1 MNSQIIDIWKYFS
14 LHKVKYLTIGGF
26 AVNIY
31 GYGRNT
37 GDIDI
42 FIEDSIENRINLRL
56 ALKKAGIGDFENL
69 NTMQFIPG
77 WTDITLN
84 FNLRLDIMTSVKGLE
99 NSSFEQL
106 LEKAY
111 ITEINDIPVYNNGWN
126 VFVTREGLINGK
138 YDYLFY
144 EAKLNKIEL
153 PSEGFVVSYL
163 ELDNWMDVNLENSKE
178 RG

>member
-1 MNSQIIDIWKYFS
+1 MDSQIIEIWKYFS
-14 LHKVKYLTIGGF
+14 LNKVNYLTIGGF

-42 FIEDSIENRINLRL
+42 FIEDSIDNRENLRI
-56 ALKKAGIGDFENL
+56 ALKQSGIGDFENM
-69 NTMQFIPG
+69 NTMQFVPG

-99 NSSFEQL
+99 NSTFKQL

-111 ITEINDIPVYNNGWN
+111 IIEINDILVY
-126 VFVTREGLINGK
+126 FIDYESLII
-138 YDYLFY
+138 
-144 EAKLNKIEL
+144 AKKAANRPKDILDIEELEKINKQA
-153 PSEGFVVSYL
+153 
-163 ELDNWMDVNLENSKE
+163 
-178 RG
+178 

>member
-1 MNSQIIDIWKYFS
+1 MNSQIVEIWKY
-14 LHKVKYLTIGGF
+14 LAVNKVKYLTIGGF

-42 FIEDSIENRINLRL
+42 FIEDSIENRENLRE
-56 ALKKAGIGDFENL
+56 ALKQAGIGDFENL
-69 NTMQFIPG
+69 NSMQFIPG

-99 NSSFEQL
+99 NNTFEQL

-111 ITEINDIPVYNNGWN
+111 ITEISDIPVYFIDYEN
-126 VFVTREGLINGK
+126 LIIAKKAANRPK
-138 YDYLFY
+138 DLLDI
-144 EAKLNKIEL
+144 EELEKLNRDL
-153 PSEGFVVSYL
+153 
-163 ELDNWMDVNLENSKE
+163 
-178 RG
+178 

>member
-1 MNSQIIDIWKYFS
+1 MNTQIIEIWKYFS

-31 GYGRNT
+31 GYARNT

-42 FIEDSIENRINLRL
+42 FIEDSIENRENLRI
-56 ALKKAGIGDFENL
+56 ALKELGIGDFKNI

-77 WTDITLN
+77 WTDIALN

-99 NSSFEQL
+99 DNSFDLL

-111 ITEINDIPVYNNGWN
+111 VVEINDIQVYFLDYENLIVAKKAANRPKDIIDIEELEKINNP
-126 VFVTREGLINGK
+126 
-138 YDYLFY
+138 
-144 EAKLNKIEL
+144 NKD
-153 PSEGFVVSYL
+153 F
-163 ELDNWMDVNLENSKE
+163 
-178 RG
+178 

>member
-1 MNSQIIDIWKYFS
+1 MESQIIEVWKYFS
-14 LHKVKYLTIGGF
+14 LNNVKYLTIGGF

-42 FIEDSIENRINLRL
+42 YVDDSIENRENLRV
-56 ALKKAGIGDFENL
+56 ALKQLGIGDFENIK
-69 NTMQFIPG
+69 TMQFIPG

-99 NSSFEQL
+99 DTTFEQL

-111 ITEINDIPVYNNGWN
+111 IKEISGVPIYFLDYDNLIKAKKAANREKDLLDIA
-126 VFVTREGLINGK
+126 ELEKI
-138 YDYLFY
+138 
-144 EAKLNKIEL
+144 NKISDE
-153 PSEGFVVSYL
+153 
-163 ELDNWMDVNLENSKE
+163 D
-178 RG
+178 

>member
-1 MNSQIIDIWKYFS
+1 MNSQIVEIWKYFF
-14 LHKVKYLTIGGF
+14 LNKVKYLTIGGF

-42 FIEDSIENRINLRL
+42 FIKDSIENRENLRE
-56 ALKKAGIGDFENL
+56 ALKQAGIGDFENL

-99 NSSFEQL
+99 NTTFEQL

-111 ITEINDIPVYNNGWN
+111 ITEISDIPVYFIDYEN
-126 VFVTREGLINGK
+126 LIIAKKAANRPK
-138 YDYLFY
+138 DLLDI
-144 EAKLNKIEL
+144 EELEKLNR
-153 PSEGFVVSYL
+153 
-163 ELDNWMDVNLENSKE
+163 NL
-178 RG
+178 

>member
-1 MNSQIIDIWKYFS
+1 MNIQIIEIWRYFS

-37 GDIDI
+37 GDIDV
-42 FIEDSIENRINLRL
+42 FIEDSIENRENLRE
-56 ALKKAGIGDFENL
+56 ALKQLGIGDFENIK
-69 NTMQFIPG
+69 TMQFIPG

-99 NSSFEQL
+99 NINFQEL

-111 ITEINDIPVYNNGWN
+111 IAEINEIPVYFLDYDN
-126 VFVTREGLINGK
+126 LII
-138 YDYLFY
+138 
-144 EAKLNKIEL
+144 AKKASNRPKDQLDIEELEKINK
-153 PSEGFVVSYL
+153 
-163 ELDNWMDVNLENSKE
+163 NSNS
-178 RG
+178 

>member
-1 MNSQIIDIWKYFS
+1 MDSQIIEIWKYLS
-14 LHKVKYLTIGGF
+14 LNKVKYLTIGGF

-42 FIEDSIENRINLRL
+42 FIEDSIENRKNLRE
-56 ALKKAGIGDFENL
+56 ALKQLGIGDFENI

-106 LEKAY
+106 LEQAY
-111 ITEINDIPVYNNGWN
+111 IVEISKTPVYFLDYNN
-126 VFVTREGLINGK
+126 LIK
-138 YDYLFY
+138 
-144 EAKLNKIEL
+144 AKKAANRPKDILDIEELEKINNK
-153 PSEGFVVSYL
+153 S
-163 ELDNWMDVNLENSKE
+163 NQ
-178 RG
+178 

>member
-1 MNSQIIDIWKYFS
+1 MNSQITEIWKYFS
-14 LHKVKYLTIGGF
+14 LCKVKYLTIGGF

-42 FIEDSIENRINLRL
+42 YIEDSLNNRKNLRE
-56 ALKKAGIGDFENL
+56 ALKQLGIGDFENI

-106 LEKAY
+106 LEQAY
-111 ITEINDIPVYNNGWN
+111 IVEINETPVYFLDYNN
-126 VFVTREGLINGK
+126 LIK
-138 YDYLFY
+138 
-144 EAKLNKIEL
+144 AKKDANRPKDILDIEELEKINHK
-153 PSEGFVVSYL
+153 S
-163 ELDNWMDVNLENSKE
+163 N
-178 RG
+178 

>member
-1 MNSQIIDIWKYFS
+1 MNSQIVEIWKY
-14 LHKVKYLTIGGF
+14 LAANNVKYLTIGGF

-42 FIEDSIENRINLRL
+42 FIEDSIENREKLRE
-56 ALKKAGIGDFENL
+56 ALKQAGIGDFENL

-99 NSSFEQL
+99 NTTFEQL

-111 ITEINDIPVYNNGWN
+111 IAEISDIPVYFIDYEN
-126 VFVTREGLINGK
+126 LIIAKKAANRPK
-138 YDYLFY
+138 DLLDI
-144 EAKLNKIEL
+144 EELEKLNR
-153 PSEGFVVSYL
+153 
-163 ELDNWMDVNLENSKE
+163 NL
-178 RG
+178 